1 MEATQIIIK
10 PLVTEKS
17 SWESE
22 ARNRYSFEVHPDA
35 NKFDIRTAVS
45 KIYNVRVQTVATQ
58 NRQGKFRRT
67 RWGMV
72 RSRSW
77 KRATVLLH
85 PEDKIELF

>member
-1 MEATQIIIK
+1 MEPTQIIIK
-10 PLVTEKS
+10 PLITEKS

-22 ARNRYSFEVHPDA
+22 MRNRYSFEVHPKA
-35 NKFDIRTAVS
+35 NKFQVREAVS
-45 KIYNVRVQTVATQ
+45 KLYNVRVQDVATQ

-77 KRATVLLH
+77 KRATVQLH
-85 PEDKIELF
+85 PEDRIELL